1 MEDCAQRSTL
11 LYQCD
16 GECSSCRREKRKEE
30 EEKTD
35 AQIIM
40 ELREEV
46 KFLKEYHKRE
56 MNRLMDENMSL
67 NKTLTGYISR
77 SKR

>member
-1 MEDCAQRSTL
+1 MGCPMDWGKS
-11 LYQCD
+11 CD
-16 GECSSCRREKRKEE
+16 GECSSCRKERRKEE

-35 AQIIM
+35 AQIII

-46 KFLKEYHKRE
+46 KFLKEYHKKE
-56 MNRLMDENMSL
+56 MNRLMDENMNL
-67 NKTLTGYISR
+67 NKILSR

>member
-1 MEDCAQRSTL
+1 MDWGKS
-11 LYQCD
+11 CD
-16 GECSSCRREKRKEE
+16 GECSSCKKERRKEE

-35 AQIIM
+35 AQKTEAQIII

-67 NKTLTGYISR
+67 NKTLSYFISR

>member
-1 MEDCAQRSTL
+1 MGCPMDWGKS
-11 LYQCD
+11 CD
-16 GECSSCRREKRKEE
+16 GECSTSRREKKKEE

-35 AQIIM
+35 AQIII

-67 NKTLTGYISR
+67 NKTLSYFISR

>member
-1 MEDCAQRSTL
+1 MDWGKS
-11 LYQCD
+11 CD
-16 GECSSCRREKRKEE
+16 GECSSCKKERRKEE

-35 AQIIM
+35 AQKTEAQIII

-56 MNRLMDENMSL
+56 MNRLMENLKKTSQKK
-67 NKTLTGYISR
+67 NKKNYEKLGNN
-77 SKR
+77 